1 MDLQPNTS
9 PGLKSC
15 TGRKRCCGLGIKPA
29 EITPWA
35 GDRTGLHYHS
45 ATKLAAATELLIS
58 VTYHPSVEFT
68 EKYFQNVGVLFFF
81 FFFFKRMCSSG
92 CIFKINARLPRLL
105 NIETCWLLKSV
116 TFWGKLQG
124 LRTQRAQSGGEN
136 QAEYSTLVFMTASEH
151 VHQICSIKPIKNLM
165 TNQIMQDF

>member
-15 TGRKRCCGLGIKPA
+15 TGRKRCCWLGIKPA
-29 EITPWA
+29 EITPRA

-105 NIETCWLLKSV
+105 NIETCLLLKSV

-124 LRTQRAQSGGEN
+124 LCMQRAQSGGEN
-136 QAEYSTLVFMTASEH
+136 QAEYSTLVFMTATEH